1 MIFYFN
7 KNIIEAYVKVYIFCN
22 LNLNYNPIINV
33 IVTCAC
39 AVKVGRHHPD

>member
-33 IVTCAC
+33 IITRGCEIEI
-39 AVKVGRHHPD
+39 RRYHSD